1 MPFRFLTA
9 VSPLLLIAGAA
20 AAQSNKYVVCSAR
33 NKENTAGYVSTVT
46 TIPASSWTAVQTDW
60 WKLVSSKYAA
70 FASSSGCM
78 QAPTSAAAQSSRSRI
93 LDQMHDE
100 GLKITDVAFSLSP
113 EKTEKPAAAVAL
125 TPEQAALAEMPSA
138 QGYCEYNMQHL
149 RTLYDCACFAKM
161 VYHHRLA
168 YGPETMKT
176 EGDRNGI
183 PKPVPQLLA
192 GINTKLD
199 AAECLTD
206 SRINAYVDEMLDP
219 GPYAVQIMNATQK
232 ARLAALR
239 SCTKKTFAKKFRA
252 EPYTHLALKDF
263 NLSQIECSGS
273 RP

>member
-46 TIPASSWTAVQTDW
+46 TIPASSWTAVQTEW

-70 FASSSGCM
+70 FAPSSGCM

-168 YGPETMKT
+168 YGPESIT
-176 EGDRNGI
+176 EEAGRKI
-183 PKPVPQLLA
+183 PKPVPQLLG

-199 AAECLTD
+199 ASECLTD
-206 SRINAYVDEMLDP
+206 SRIDAYVDAMLNP
-219 GPYAVQIMNATQK
+219 GPFAVAQMNASQK
-232 ARLAALR
+232 SKLEAVR

-252 EPYTHLALKDF
+252 EPYTHLAQKDF

-273 RP
+273 KP